1 MSRKFLLN
9 NKKLQII
16 KNIINKSLK
25 NLIFGF
31 LVYFKCYSVVLNVIN
46 MVSKSLKHVNMEDIG
61 KLSERLNV
69 AINNILVKI

>member
-1 MSRKFLLN
+1 MLN
-9 NKKLQII
+9 NKKLLII

-31 LVYFKCYSVVLNVIN
+31 LAYSKCYSVVLNVTNIVLKGLKNIN
-46 MVSKSLKHVNMEDIG
+46 IDIE
-61 KLSERLNV
+61 KLSELLNH

>member
-1 MSRKFLLN
+1 
-9 NKKLQII
+9 
-16 KNIINKSLK
+16 
-25 NLIFGF
+25 
-31 LVYFKCYSVVLNVIN
+31 

>member
-31 LVYFKCYSVVLNVIN
+31 LVYSKCYSVVLNVIN
-46 MVSKSLKHVNMEDIG
+46 MVSESLKHVNIDIE

-69 AINNILVKI
+69 TINNILVKI